1 MQLGICDI
9 FEPNRADFRP
19 MTDEKGIY
27 VKHIE
32 QSINVHIRTNPINQL
47 RRKYLILQNLHF
59 FYNKIFASQR
69 LLNQPSKSFKGII
82 ELYRQ
87 TL

>member
-1 MQLGICDI
+1 MGVCDI

-32 QSINVHIRTNPINQL
+32 QSINVNIRTHPINQL
-47 RRKYLILQNLHF
+47 KRKYISNF
-59 FYNKIFASQR
+59 
-69 LLNQPSKSFKGII
+69 
-82 ELYRQ
+82 
-87 TL
+87 